1 MIMPRFSLNTHAR
14 TLSMPERAHPRYL
27 SATMVRRNP
36 LRLFSSLTIVVSPRS
51 ALSIP
56 YDRAKQS

>member
-36 LRLFSSLTIVVSPRS
+36 LR
-51 ALSIP
+51 
-56 YDRAKQS
+56 